1 MAIHCDTCGRV
12 VDPMRA
18 VERDWDGEVFWF
30 CDDTCLLKGRHIT
43 VPSADPEIDTQPGP
57 AAGGALDDEEL

>member
-1 MAIHCDTCGRV
+1 MSIHCDTCGRV
-12 VDPMRA
+12 VDPTRA
-18 VERDWDGEVFWF
+18 LEREWDGELFWF

-43 VPSADPEIDTQPGP
+43 VPAADPDVDTQPGP